1 MKKYIVIL
9 AGGSGKRLGHEIPK
23 QFIEIEGLPIIMH
36 TINRFTSTCNNAD
49 YILALNEDHLQLW
62 KNLCNK
68 YSFKFDGK
76 IVKGGKE
83 RFFSSRNALNAIEDN
98 FSITAI
104 HDAVRPFITKKVIEE
119 GFLEA
124 QQHDAV
130 VPVMPVI
137 PTIRKKLINDANL
150 GVDRDNY
157 FIVQTPQIFK
167 TSVIKKAYQLNYH
180 HSFHDDA
187 TVAESIGTKINLIK
201 GNEEN
206 VKITTRTDLL
216 LAKNLINIT
225 L

>member
-1 MKKYIVIL
+1 MKKYIIIL
-9 AGGSGKRLGHEIPK
+9 AGGSGQRLGHDIPK
-23 QFIEIEGLPIIMH
+23 QFLEIGGLPIIMH
-36 TINRFTSTCNNAD
+36 TINRLTNTFNNAD

-62 KNLCNK
+62 ENLCHK
-68 YSFKFDGK
+68 YCFKFSGK

-83 RFFSSRNALNAIEDN
+83 RFFSSKNALEVIEDD

-104 HDAVRPFITKKVIEE
+104 HDAVRPFFSEKVIRE
-119 GFLEA
+119 GFLQA

-130 VPVMPVI
+130 VPVVPVI
-137 PTIRKKLINDANL
+137 PTIRKKLINENNL
-150 GVDRDNY
+150 SVDRDNY

-187 TVAESIGTKINLIK
+187 TVAESMGTKINLIK

-206 VKITTRTDLL
+206 IKITTRTDLL
-216 LAKNLINIT
+216 LANNLIDIA